1 MKIVI
6 LSASTGGGHMSAAN
20 ALKDYINSNNETAVV
35 IDAIEYISPFLNK
48 TVTEIYE
55 YVATK
60 NPLLWKVMY
69 KSSNKK
75 TINNIIG
82 KTNSLISNKL
92 IPLLESHSP
101 DVIVTTHPFTTEMI
115 SKLKKHKKINTPLVC
130 IMTDY
135 APHRTWINP
144 YVDDYVVANEEM
156 ISPMIDMDVQA
167 NKIHPFG
174 IPVDDAFF
182 NHQNKKDLLNELNL
196 KDGIPTI
203 LIMAGSCG
211 LANIEKIYS
220 DLQSIKTEFQI
231 IIITG
236 KNKKLYEN
244 MQNLISGKKSKIKNK
259 ILAKISEKAPEL
271 KHMKFI
277 KRYQNKISSN
287 QSFKNT
293 RLIYFTDEVE
303 KYMNVSDLIL
313 TKPGGLTVSEA
324 LACNLPMALYDAI
337 PGQEE
342 ENADFLVSKNMAIKL
357 NSSENVAQTIGE
369 LLSNPEKL
377 NSMKYNCTNFD
388 KSDSLKN
395 IFSLIKNLAKQ

>member
-1 MKIVI
+1 MKVVI

-20 ALKDYINSNNETAVV
+20 ALKDYINSNGSEALV
-35 IDAIEYISPFLNK
+35 IDAIEYISPLLNK
-48 TVTEIYE
+48 TVTEVYE

-60 NPLLWKVMY
+60 NPILWKMMY

-75 TINNIIG
+75 SVNSIIG

-92 IPLLESHSP
+92 IPLLESHNP
-101 DVIVTTHPFTTEMI
+101 DIIVTTHPFTTEMI
-115 SKLKKHKKINTPLVC
+115 SKLKKHKKTDIPLIC

-144 YVDDYVVANEEM
+144 YVDAYIVANENM
-156 ISPMIDMDVQA
+156 ITPMIKMDVESD
-167 NKIHPFG
+167 KIFPFG

-182 NHQNKKDLLNELNL
+182 NTQNREELIKELNL
-196 KDGIPTI
+196 KSNIPTI

-211 LANIEKIYS
+211 LTNIEKIYNE
-220 DLQSIKTEFQI
+220 LQSIKQDFQI

-244 MQNLISGKKSKIKNK
+244 MQNVISGKKTGIRNR

-271 KHMKFI
+271 KRMRFI
-277 KRYQNKISSN
+277 KRYQNQAENNKYP
-287 QSFKNT
+287 KNT
-293 RLIYFTDEVE
+293 QLIYFTDEVE
-303 KYMNVSDLIL
+303 KYMSVSDLIL

-342 ENADFLVSKNMAIKL
+342 ENANFLVSNNMAVKL
-357 NSSENVAQTIGE
+357 NSSDDISKTVSDLI
-369 LLSNPEKL
+369 SDPEKL
-377 NSMKYNCTNFD
+377 RAMKYNCTNFD

-395 IFSLIKNLAKQ
+395 IFNLMKNLI

>member
-1 MKIVI
+1 MKVVI

-20 ALKDYINSNNETAVV
+20 ALKDYIDSNGSQAVV
-35 IDAIEYISPFLNK
+35 IDAIEYISPLLNK
-48 TVTEIYE
+48 TVTEVYE

-60 NPLLWKVMY
+60 NPILWKMMY

-75 TINNIIG
+75 SVNSIIG

-92 IPLLESHSP
+92 IPLLISNDP

-115 SKLKKHKKINTPLVC
+115 SKLKKHKKTNVPLIC

-144 YVDDYVVANEEM
+144 YVDAYIVANENM
-156 ISPMIDMDVQA
+156 ITPMIKMDVES
-167 NKIHPFG
+167 NKIFPFG

-182 NHQNKKDLLNELNL
+182 STQNREKLKKELNL
-196 KDGIPTI
+196 KNNIPTI

-211 LANIEKIYS
+211 LTNIEKIYNE
-220 DLQSIKTEFQI
+220 LQSIKQDFQI

-244 MQNLISGKKSKIKNK
+244 MQNVISGKKTDIRDK

-271 KHMKFI
+271 KRMKFI
-277 KRYQNKISSN
+277 KKYQSETQSNKYP
-287 QSFKNT
+287 KNT
-293 RLIYFTDEVE
+293 QLIYFTNEVE
-303 KYMNVSDLIL
+303 KYMSVSDLIL

-342 ENADFLVSKNMAIKL
+342 ENANFLVSNNMAVKL
-357 NSSENVAQTIGE
+357 SSSDDISKTVSE
-369 LLSNPEKL
+369 LISDPEKL
-377 NSMKYNCTNFD
+377 QAMKYNCINFD

-395 IFSLIKNLAKQ
+395 IFNLMKNFIKE

>member
-1 MKIVI
+1 MKVVI

-20 ALKDYINSNNETAVV
+20 ALKDYIDSNGSQAVV
-35 IDAIEYISPFLNK
+35 VDAIEYISPLLNK
-48 TVTEIYE
+48 TVTEVYE

-60 NPLLWKVMY
+60 NPILWKMMY

-75 TINNIIG
+75 SVNSIIG

-92 IPLLESHSP
+92 IPLLKSNDP

-115 SKLKKHKKINTPLVC
+115 SKLKKHKKTNVPLIC

-144 YVDDYVVANEEM
+144 YVDAYIVANENM
-156 ISPMIDMDVQA
+156 ITPMIKMDVES
-167 NKIHPFG
+167 NKIFPFG

-182 NHQNKKDLLNELNL
+182 STQNREKLKKELNL
-196 KDGIPTI
+196 KNNIPTI

-211 LANIEKIYS
+211 LTNIEKIYNE
-220 DLQSIKTEFQI
+220 LQSIKQDFQI

-244 MQNLISGKKSKIKNK
+244 MQNVISGKKTDIRNK

-271 KHMKFI
+271 KRMKFI
-277 KRYQNKISSN
+277 KKYQSETQSNKYHKHT
-287 QSFKNT
+287 Q
-293 RLIYFTDEVE
+293 LIYFTNEVE
-303 KYMNVSDLIL
+303 KYMSVSDLIL

-342 ENADFLVSKNMAIKL
+342 ENANFLVSNNMAVKLSSSDDISKTVSNLMKNFIK
-357 NSSENVAQTIGE
+357 E
-369 LLSNPEKL
+369 
-377 NSMKYNCTNFD
+377 
-388 KSDSLKN
+388 
-395 IFSLIKNLAKQ
+395 

>member
-1 MKIVI
+1 MKVVI

-20 ALKDYINSNNETAVV
+20 ALKDYIDSNGSQAVV
-35 IDAIEYISPFLNK
+35 IDAIEYISPLLNK
-48 TVTEIYE
+48 TVTEVYE

-60 NPLLWKVMY
+60 NPILWKMMY

-75 TINNIIG
+75 SVNSIIG

-92 IPLLESHSP
+92 IPLLKSNDP

-115 SKLKKHKKINTPLVC
+115 SKLKKHKKTNVPLIC

-144 YVDDYVVANEEM
+144 YVDAYIVANENM
-156 ISPMIDMDVQA
+156 ITPMIKMDVES
-167 NKIHPFG
+167 NKIFPFG

-182 NHQNKKDLLNELNL
+182 STQNREKLKKELNL
-196 KDGIPTI
+196 KNNIPTI

-211 LANIEKIYS
+211 LTNIEKIYNE
-220 DLQSIKTEFQI
+220 LQSIKQDFQI

-244 MQNLISGKKSKIKNK
+244 MQNVISGKKTDIRDKIF
-259 ILAKISEKAPEL
+259 AKISEKAPEL
-271 KHMKFI
+271 KRMKFI
-277 KRYQNKISSN
+277 KKYQSETQSNKYP
-287 QSFKNT
+287 KNT
-293 RLIYFTDEVE
+293 QLIYFTNEVE
-303 KYMNVSDLIL
+303 KYMSVSDLIL

-342 ENADFLVSKNMAIKL
+342 ENANFLVSNNMAVKL
-357 NSSENVAQTIGE
+357 SSSDDISKTVSE
-369 LLSNPEKL
+369 LISDPEKL
-377 NSMKYNCTNFD
+377 QAMKYNCINFD

-395 IFSLIKNLAKQ
+395 IFNLMKNFIKE

>member
-1 MKIVI
+1 MKVVI

-20 ALKDYINSNNETAVV
+20 ALKDYINSNGSEAVV
-35 IDAIEYISPFLNK
+35 IDAIEYISPLLNK
-48 TVTEIYE
+48 TVTEVYE

-60 NPLLWKVMY
+60 NPILWKMMY

-75 TINNIIG
+75 SVNSIIG

-92 IPLLESHSP
+92 IPLLESHNP

-115 SKLKKHKKINTPLVC
+115 SKLKKHKKTDIPLIC

-144 YVDDYVVANEEM
+144 YVDAYIVANENM
-156 ISPMIDMDVQA
+156 ITPMIKMDVESD
-167 NKIHPFG
+167 KIFPFG

-182 NHQNKKDLLNELNL
+182 NTQNREELIKELNL
-196 KDGIPTI
+196 KSNIPTI

-211 LANIEKIYS
+211 LTNIEKIYNE
-220 DLQSIKTEFQI
+220 LQSIKQDFQI

-244 MQNLISGKKSKIKNK
+244 MQNVISGKKTGIRNR

-271 KHMKFI
+271 KRMRFI
-277 KRYQNKISSN
+277 KRYQNQAENNKYP
-287 QSFKNT
+287 KNT
-293 RLIYFTDEVE
+293 QLIYFTDEVE
-303 KYMNVSDLIL
+303 KYMSVSDLIL

-342 ENADFLVSKNMAIKL
+342 ENANFLVSNNMAVKL
-357 NSSENVAQTIGE
+357 NSSDDISKTVSDLI
-369 LLSNPEKL
+369 SDPEKL
-377 NSMKYNCTNFD
+377 RAMKYNCTNFD

-395 IFSLIKNLAKQ
+395 IFNLMKNLI

>member
-1 MKIVI
+1 MKVVI

-20 ALKDYINSNNETAVV
+20 ALKDYIDSNGSQAVV
-35 IDAIEYISPFLNK
+35 IDAIEYISPLLNK
-48 TVTEIYE
+48 TVTEVYE

-60 NPLLWKVMY
+60 NPILWKMMY

-75 TINNIIG
+75 SVNSIIG

-92 IPLLESHSP
+92 IPLLKSNDP

-115 SKLKKHKKINTPLVC
+115 SKLKKHKKTNVPLIC

-144 YVDDYVVANEEM
+144 YVDAYIVANENM
-156 ISPMIDMDVQA
+156 ITPMIKMDVESD
-167 NKIHPFG
+167 KIFPFG

-182 NHQNKKDLLNELNL
+182 STQNREKLKKELNL
-196 KDGIPTI
+196 KNNIPTI

-211 LANIEKIYS
+211 LTNIEKIYNE
-220 DLQSIKTEFQI
+220 LQSIKQDFQI

-244 MQNLISGKKSKIKNK
+244 MQNVISGKKTDIRDKIF
-259 ILAKISEKAPEL
+259 AKISEKAPEL
-271 KHMKFI
+271 KRMKFI
-277 KRYQNKISSN
+277 KKYQSETQSNKYP
-287 QSFKNT
+287 KNT
-293 RLIYFTDEVE
+293 QLIYFTNEVE
-303 KYMNVSDLIL
+303 KYMSVSDLIL

-342 ENADFLVSKNMAIKL
+342 ENANFLVSNNMAVKL
-357 NSSENVAQTIGE
+357 SSSDDISKTVSE
-369 LLSNPEKL
+369 LISDPEKL
-377 NSMKYNCTNFD
+377 QAMKYNCINFD

-395 IFSLIKNLAKQ
+395 IFNLMKNFIKE

>member
-1 MKIVI
+1 MKVVI

-20 ALKDYINSNNETAVV
+20 ALKDYINSNGSEAVV
-35 IDAIEYISPFLNK
+35 IDAIEYISPLLNK
-48 TVTEIYE
+48 TVTEVYE

-60 NPLLWKVMY
+60 NPILWKMMY

-75 TINNIIG
+75 SVNSIIG

-92 IPLLESHSP
+92 IPLLESHNP
-101 DVIVTTHPFTTEMI
+101 DIIVTTHPFTTEMI
-115 SKLKKHKKINTPLVC
+115 SKLKKHKKTDIPLIC

-144 YVDDYVVANEEM
+144 YVDAYIVANENM
-156 ISPMIDMDVQA
+156 ITPMIKMDVESD
-167 NKIHPFG
+167 KIFPFG

-182 NHQNKKDLLNELNL
+182 NTQNREELIKELNL
-196 KDGIPTI
+196 KSNIPTI

-211 LANIEKIYS
+211 LTNIEKIYNE
-220 DLQSIKTEFQI
+220 LQSIKQDFQI

-244 MQNLISGKKSKIKNK
+244 MQNVISGKKTGIRNR

-271 KHMKFI
+271 KRMRFI
-277 KRYQNKISSN
+277 KRYQNQAENNKYP
-287 QSFKNT
+287 KNT
-293 RLIYFTDEVE
+293 QLIYFTDEVE
-303 KYMNVSDLIL
+303 KYMSVSDLIL

-342 ENADFLVSKNMAIKL
+342 ENANFLVSNNMAVKL
-357 NSSENVAQTIGE
+357 NSSDDISKTVSDLI
-369 LLSNPEKL
+369 SDPEKL
-377 NSMKYNCTNFD
+377 RAMKYNCTNFD

-395 IFSLIKNLAKQ
+395 IFNLMKNLI

>member
-1 MKIVI
+1 MKVVI

-20 ALKDYINSNNETAVV
+20 ALKDYINSNGSEALV
-35 IDAIEYISPFLNK
+35 IDAIEYISPLLNK
-48 TVTEIYE
+48 TVTEVYE

-60 NPLLWKVMY
+60 NPILWKMMY

-75 TINNIIG
+75 SVNSIIG

-92 IPLLESHSP
+92 IPLLESHNP
-101 DVIVTTHPFTTEMI
+101 DIIVTTHPFTTEMI
-115 SKLKKHKKINTPLVC
+115 SKLKKHKKTDIPLIC

-144 YVDDYVVANEEM
+144 YVDSYIVANENM
-156 ISPMIDMDVQA
+156 ITPMIKMDVESD
-167 NKIHPFG
+167 KIFPFG

-182 NHQNKKDLLNELNL
+182 STQNREELIKELNL
-196 KDGIPTI
+196 KSNIPTI

-211 LANIEKIYS
+211 LTNIEKIYNE
-220 DLQSIKTEFQI
+220 LQSIKQDFQI

-244 MQNLISGKKSKIKNK
+244 MQNVISGKKTGIRNR

-271 KHMKFI
+271 KRMRFI
-277 KRYQNKISSN
+277 KRYQNQAENNKYP
-287 QSFKNT
+287 KNT
-293 RLIYFTDEVE
+293 QLIYFTDEVE
-303 KYMNVSDLIL
+303 KYMSVSDLIL

-342 ENADFLVSKNMAIKL
+342 ENANFLVSNNMAVKL
-357 NSSENVAQTIGE
+357 NSSDDISKTVSE
-369 LLSNPEKL
+369 LISDPEKL
-377 NSMKYNCTNFD
+377 RAMKYNCINFD

-395 IFSLIKNLAKQ
+395 IFNLMKNLI

>member
-1 MKIVI
+1 
-6 LSASTGGGHMSAAN
+6 MSAAN
-20 ALKDYINSNNETAVV
+20 ALKDYINSNGSEAVV
-35 IDAIEYISPFLNK
+35 IDAIEYISPLLNK
-48 TVTEIYE
+48 TVTEVYE

-60 NPLLWKVMY
+60 NPIIWKMMY

-75 TINNIIG
+75 SVNSIIG

-92 IPLLESHSP
+92 IPLLESLNP
-101 DVIVTTHPFTTEMI
+101 DIIVTTHPFTTEMI
-115 SKLKKHKKINTPLVC
+115 SKLKKHKKTDIPLIC

-144 YVDDYVVANEEM
+144 YVDAYIVANENM
-156 ISPMIDMDVQA
+156 ITPMIKMDVESD
-167 NKIHPFG
+167 KIFPFG

-182 NHQNKKDLLNELNL
+182 STQNREELIKELNL
-196 KDGIPTI
+196 KSNIPTI

-211 LANIEKIYS
+211 LTNIEKIYNE
-220 DLQSIKTEFQI
+220 LQSIKQDFQI

-244 MQNLISGKKSKIKNK
+244 MQNVISGKKTGIRNR

-271 KHMKFI
+271 KRMRSI
-277 KRYQNKISSN
+277 KRYQNQAENNKYP
-287 QSFKNT
+287 KNT
-293 RLIYFTDEVE
+293 QLIYFTDEVE
-303 KYMNVSDLIL
+303 KYMSVSDLIL

-342 ENADFLVSKNMAIKL
+342 ENANFLVSNNMAVKL
-357 NSSENVAQTIGE
+357 NSSDDISKTVSDLI
-369 LLSNPEKL
+369 SDPEKL
-377 NSMKYNCTNFD
+377 RAMKYNCTNFD

-395 IFSLIKNLAKQ
+395 IFNLMKNLI

>member
-1 MKIVI
+1 MKVVI

-20 ALKDYINSNNETAVV
+20 ALKDYIDSNGSQAVV
-35 IDAIEYISPFLNK
+35 IDAIEYISPLLNK
-48 TVTEIYE
+48 TVTEVYE

-60 NPLLWKVMY
+60 NPILWKMMY

-75 TINNIIG
+75 SVNSIIG

-92 IPLLESHSP
+92 IPLLKSNDP

-115 SKLKKHKKINTPLVC
+115 SKLKKHKKTNVPLIC

-144 YVDDYVVANEEM
+144 YVDAYIVANENM
-156 ISPMIDMDVQA
+156 ITPMIKMDVES
-167 NKIHPFG
+167 NKIFPFG

-182 NHQNKKDLLNELNL
+182 STQNREKLKKELNL
-196 KDGIPTI
+196 KNNIPTI

-211 LANIEKIYS
+211 LTNIEKIYNE
-220 DLQSIKTEFQI
+220 LQSIKQDFQI

-244 MQNLISGKKSKIKNK
+244 MQNVISGKKTDIRDK

-271 KHMKFI
+271 KRMKFI
-277 KRYQNKISSN
+277 KKYQSEAQSNKYH
-287 QSFKNT
+287 KNT
-293 RLIYFTDEVE
+293 QLIYFTNEVE

-342 ENADFLVSKNMAIKL
+342 ENANFLVSNNMAVKL
-357 NSSENVAQTIGE
+357 SSSDDISKTVSE
-369 LLSNPEKL
+369 LISDPEKL
-377 NSMKYNCTNFD
+377 QAMKYNCINFD

-395 IFSLIKNLAKQ
+395 IFNLIKNFIKE

>member
-1 MKIVI
+1 MKVVI

-20 ALKDYINSNNETAVV
+20 ALKDYIDSNGSQAVV
-35 IDAIEYISPFLNK
+35 IDAIEYISPLLNK
-48 TVTEIYE
+48 TVTEVYE

-60 NPLLWKVMY
+60 NPILWKMMY

-75 TINNIIG
+75 SVNSIIG

-92 IPLLESHSP
+92 IPLLISNDP

-115 SKLKKHKKINTPLVC
+115 SKLKKHKKTNVPLIC

-144 YVDDYVVANEEM
+144 YVDAYIVANENM
-156 ISPMIDMDVQA
+156 ITPMIKMDVES
-167 NKIHPFG
+167 NKIFPFG

-182 NHQNKKDLLNELNL
+182 STQNREKLKKELNL
-196 KDGIPTI
+196 KNNIPTI

-211 LANIEKIYS
+211 LTNIEKIYNE
-220 DLQSIKTEFQI
+220 LQSIKQDFQI

-244 MQNLISGKKSKIKNK
+244 MQNVISGKKADIRDK

-271 KHMKFI
+271 KRMKFI
-277 KRYQNKISSN
+277 KKYQSETQSNKYP
-287 QSFKNT
+287 KNT
-293 RLIYFTDEVE
+293 QLIYFTNEVE
-303 KYMNVSDLIL
+303 KYMSVSDLIL

-342 ENADFLVSKNMAIKL
+342 ENANFLVSNNMAVKL
-357 NSSENVAQTIGE
+357 SSSDDISKTVSE
-369 LLSNPEKL
+369 LISDPEKL
-377 NSMKYNCTNFD
+377 QAMKYNCINFD

-395 IFSLIKNLAKQ
+395 IFNLMKNFIKE